1 MKGKCVAV
9 ILGAGLLMYMSGA
22 ALASEAAG
30 GHEAAHHALNWWD
43 FFLRFLNF
51 AIMATI
57 LFKLLNKPVANF
69 LSSRR
74 EGIAST
80 LAELEQKKAEADQT
94 AAEYQAK
101 LAALDA
107 ETQKI
112 VAEYVKEGE
121 AEKAKIIEAA
131 KKQAEYIKEQARIAI
146 QQEVKAARD
155 DLQSEVAD
163 LSVVAAEEIL
173 KKNIM
178 LDDHKR
184 LVQEFMAKVG
194 EAK

>member
-1 MKGKCVAV
+1 
-9 ILGAGLLMYMSGA
+9 
-22 ALASEAAG
+22 
-30 GHEAAHHALNWWD
+30 
-43 FFLRFLNF
+43 
-51 AIMATI
+51 
-57 LFKLLNKPVANF
+57 
-69 LSSRR
+69 
-74 EGIAST
+74 
-80 LAELEQKKAEADQT
+80 LEQKKAEADKT

-101 LAALDA
+101 LAALDV

-121 AEKAKIIEAA
+121 AEKVKIIEAA
-131 KKQAEYIKEQARIAI
+131 KKQAEYIKEQARIVI
-146 QQEVKAARD
+146 QQEIKAARD
-155 DLQSEVAD
+155 GLQSEVAD

-194 EAK
+194 EAQ